1 MDSMFATTNACPN
14 CGALMAADQRYCLQC
29 GERRTGGG
37 LRDALPRAQTPAPA
51 APKRDRMRLTP
62 NSSFIAGVATLL
74 IALGVG
80 VLIGRSGDDGPAR
93 AATPQVVTVAGSAAG
108 TGTTTDTTAAATTSA
123 NSKKKSRK
131 KSSSAD
137 EVTDSTAQNAAATAK
152 KNGVKLPPKVV
163 KVGEK
168 CETGAKGCEGGKFT
182 GNFFGGG

>member
-1 MDSMFATTNACPN
+1 MDSMFASTNGCPN
-14 CGALMAADQRYCLQC
+14 CGADMAPDQRYCLQC

-51 APKRDRMRLTP
+51 AARRERIRLSP

-80 VLIGRSGDDGPAR
+80 VLIGRSGDEAPAR

-108 TGTTTDTTAAATTSA
+108 ATATDTTAAASTDAKSS
-123 NSKKKSRK
+123 SKKK
-131 KSSSAD
+131 KSSEKAKVSGAAD
-137 EVTDSTAQNAAATAK
+137 VADVAK

-163 KVGEK
+163 KIGQK
-168 CETGAKGCEGGKFT
+168 CDNGAKGCEGGKFT